1 MRRPADGISGAIF
14 TESLP
19 PLDVRWVIKVER
31 LNRGFTN
38 AMHADMIQKL
48 ENRVNAG
55 LMRRR
60 R

>member
-1 MRRPADGISGAIF
+1 M
-14 TESLP
+14 
-19 PLDVRWVIKVER
+19 RWVIKVER